1 MVLRFC
7 SASQI
12 VFLPEALTRPGDRR
26 SIHAED
32 DADGPKESCFVVV
45 LFVSLWPVAHG
56 LVKASG
62 LCEHA
67 RLCLGL
73 CLRTQL
79 TAGNAFIPPA
89 LRDPPPLRRE
99 HKRSVHKLQEFSR
112 SRVSYKMNEPKLTAP
127 GRSCDPF
134 KVRVISDHFYVG
146 AETRSTILD
155 RRAHGVT
162 ISLRYP
168 IRV

>member
-89 LRDPPPLRRE
+89 LRDPPP
-99 HKRSVHKLQEFSR
+99 SS
-112 SRVSYKMNEPKLTAP
+112 A
-127 GRSCDPF
+127 
-134 KVRVISDHFYVG
+134 
-146 AETRSTILD
+146 
-155 RRAHGVT
+155 
-162 ISLRYP
+162 
-168 IRV
+168 

>member
-56 LVKASG
+56 LVCVNMLDYASG
-62 LCEHA
+62 SA
-67 RLCLGL
+67 
-73 CLRTQL
+73 
-79 TAGNAFIPPA
+79 
-89 LRDPPPLRRE
+89 
-99 HKRSVHKLQEFSR
+99 S
-112 SRVSYKMNEPKLTAP
+112 EPN
-127 GRSCDPF
+127 
-134 KVRVISDHFYVG
+134 
-146 AETRSTILD
+146 
-155 RRAHGVT
+155 
-162 ISLRYP
+162 
-168 IRV
+168 